1 MSKPK
6 IVIAGAGY
14 GGLITTVKLQKLIGT
29 DEASITLVNKHD
41 YHYQT
46 TWLHENAA
54 GTRHHDQTRIA
65 IKDVIDAKKVNFVQD
80 TVTEIKPDEKKVVL
94 ENGTL
99 SYDYLVVGLGF
110 EPANFG
116 IEGLL
121 DNAFNI
127 RSINSSRLI
136 REHIEHNFAVYN
148 NEKEKKEER
157 LNIVIGGG
165 GFTGI
170 EFAGELAERVPELCK
185 EYDIDRD
192 KVRVIVVEAGAS
204 VMMGFDPQLV
214 EYALNSLET
223 RGIEF
228 QTNSFLKEVKPDS
241 IVFEKDGERH
251 TVKTNTTVWAAGVQ
265 GSSVLERSGFDVKR
279 NKVMVTEDLRDPNHD
294 DIFIVGDCAAIMN
307 EETGRPYPPTAQIA
321 TQMGINCAQNLKAL
335 IRKENLTQKFVPDI
349 KGTLASLGGGDAVG
363 TVMGKKL
370 FGKPADVMKKA
381 SDNRYL
387 YQLGG
392 VGLVLKKGKFNLFE

>member
-1 MSKPK
+1 MNKPK

-29 DEASITLVNKHD
+29 DEASITLINKHD

-65 IKDVIDAKKVNFVQD
+65 IKDVIDSKKVNFVQD
-80 TVTEIKPDEKKVVL
+80 TVTKINPDEKKL
-94 ENGTL
+94 IMENGEI

-121 DNAFNI
+121 DHAYII

-136 REHIEHNFAVYN
+136 REHIEHNFAMYN
-148 NEKEKKEER
+148 NENEKKEER

-170 EFAGELAERVPELCK
+170 EFAGELAERIPELCK

-192 KVRVIVVEAGAS
+192 KVRVTVIEAGPS

-214 EYALNSLET
+214 EYALNSLES

-228 QTNSFLKEVKPDS
+228 QTNAFLKEVTADS
-241 IVFEKDGERH
+241 IVYEKAEEKH
-251 TVKTNTTVWAAGVQ
+251 TINTNTTVWAAGVQ
-265 GSSVLERSGFDVKR
+265 GSSVLEKSGFDVKR
-279 NKVMVTEDLRDPNHD
+279 NKVMVTEDLRDPDHD
-294 DIFIVGDCAAIMN
+294 DIFIVGDCAAVMN
-307 EETGRPYPPTAQIA
+307 EETGKPYPPTAQIA
-321 TQMGINCAQNLKAL
+321 TQMGFNCAQNLKAL
-335 IRKENLTQKFVPDI
+335 IRKESNTQKFVPDL
-349 KGTLASLGGGDAVG
+349 KGTLASLGGGDAMG

-370 FGKPADVMKKA
+370 YGKSADVMKKA

-392 VGLVLKKGKFNLFE
+392 VGLVLKKGKFNIFS

>member
-1 MSKPK
+1 MNKPK

-29 DEASITLVNKHD
+29 EEASITLINKHD

-65 IKDVIDAKKVNFVQD
+65 IKDVIDPRKVNFVQD
-80 TVTEIKPDEKKVVL
+80 TVTKIDPDAKKVTM
-94 ENGTL
+94 ENGEI
-99 SYDYLVVGLGF
+99 SYDYLVIGLGF

-121 DNAFNI
+121 DHAYNI

-136 REHIEHNFAVYN
+136 REHIEHNFAMYN
-148 NEKEKKEER
+148 NESEKKEER

-170 EFAGELAERVPELCK
+170 EFAGELAERIPELCK

-192 KVRVIVVEAGAS
+192 KVRVTVIEAGPS

-214 EYALNSLET
+214 EYALNSLES
-223 RGIEF
+223 RGISF
-228 QTNSFLKEVKPDS
+228 QTNAFLKEVAADS
-241 IVFEKDGERH
+241 IVYEKADEKH
-251 TVKTNTTVWAAGVQ
+251 TIKTNTTVWAAGVQ
-265 GSSVLERSGFDVKR
+265 GSSVLEKSGFDVKR
-279 NKVMVTEDLRDPNHD
+279 NKVMVTEDLRDPNYE
-294 DIFIVGDCAAIMN
+294 DIFIVGDCAAVMN
-307 EETGRPYPPTAQIA
+307 EETGKPYPPTAQIA
-321 TQMGINCAQNLKAL
+321 TQMGFNCAQNLKAL
-335 IRKENLTQKFVPDI
+335 IRKESNTQKFVPDL
-349 KGTLASLGGGDAVG
+349 KGTLASLGGGDAMG

-370 FGKPADVMKKA
+370 YGKPADVMKKA

-392 VGLVLKKGKFNLFE
+392 VGLVLKKGKFNIFS

>member
-1 MSKPK
+1 MNKPK

-29 DEASITLVNKHD
+29 EEASITLINKHD

-65 IKDVIDAKKVNFVQD
+65 IKDVIDPRKVNFVQD
-80 TVTEIKPDEKKVVL
+80 TVTKIDPDAKKVTM
-94 ENGTL
+94 ENGEI

-121 DNAFNI
+121 DHAFNI

-136 REHIEHNFAVYN
+136 REHIEHNFAMYN
-148 NEKEKKEER
+148 NENEKKEER

-170 EFAGELAERVPELCK
+170 EFAGELAERIPELCK

-192 KVRVIVVEAGAS
+192 KVRVTVIEAGPS

-214 EYALNSLET
+214 EYALNSLES

-228 QTNSFLKEVKPDS
+228 QTNAFLKEVAADS
-241 IVFEKDGERH
+241 IVYEKAEEKH
-251 TVKTNTTVWAAGVQ
+251 TIKTNTTVWAAGVQ
-265 GSSVLERSGFDVKR
+265 GSSVLEKSGFDVKR
-279 NKVMVTEDLRDPNHD
+279 NKVMVTEDLRDPDHD
-294 DIFIVGDCAAIMN
+294 DIFIVGDCAAVMN
-307 EETGRPYPPTAQIA
+307 EDTGKPYPPTAQIA
-321 TQMGINCAQNLKAL
+321 TQMGFNCAQNLKAL
-335 IRKENLTQKFVPDI
+335 IRKESNTQKFVPDL
-349 KGTLASLGGGDAVG
+349 KGTLASLGGGDAMG

-370 FGKPADVMKKA
+370 YGKSADVMKKA

-392 VGLVLKKGKFNLFE
+392 VGLVLKKGKFNIFS

>member
-14 GGLITTVKLQKLIGT
+14 GGLITTVKLQKLIGA
-29 DEASITLVNKHD
+29 DDASITLVNKHD

-80 TVTEIKPDEKKVVL
+80 TVTKIKPDEKKLVMQ
-94 ENGTL
+94 NGEI

-116 IEGLL
+116 IDGLL
-121 DNAFNI
+121 DHAYMI

-148 NEKEKKEER
+148 NETEKKEER

-170 EFAGELAERVPELCK
+170 EFAGELAERIPELCK

-214 EYALNSLET
+214 EYALNSLES

-228 QTNSFLKEVKPDS
+228 QTNAFLKEVTANS
-241 IVFEKDGERH
+241 IVYEKAGERH
-251 TVKTNTTVWAAGVQ
+251 TVKTNTTVWAAGVK
-265 GSSVLERSGFDVKR
+265 GNSILEESGFEVNR
-279 NKVMVTEDLRDPNHD
+279 GKVMVTEDLRDPNHD
-294 DIFIVGDCAAIMN
+294 DIFIVGDCAAVIN
-307 EETGRPYPPTAQIA
+307 DETGKPYPPTAQIA
-321 TQMGINCAQNLKAL
+321 TQMGYNCAQNLKAL
-335 IRKENLTQKFVPDI
+335 IRKESNTQKFVPEI
-349 KGTLASLGGGDAVG
+349 KGTLASLGGGDAMG
-363 TVMGKKL
+363 MVMGKKL

-387 YQLGG
+387 FQLGG
-392 VGLVLKKGKFNLFE
+392 VGLVLKKGKFNIFS